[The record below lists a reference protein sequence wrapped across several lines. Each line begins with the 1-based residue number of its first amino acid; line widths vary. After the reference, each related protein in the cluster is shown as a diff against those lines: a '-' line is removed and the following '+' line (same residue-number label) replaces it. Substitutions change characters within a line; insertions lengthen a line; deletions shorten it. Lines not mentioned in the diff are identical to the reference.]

1 MLRTNSKKY
10 QENIKNY
17 IISAVNVTD
26 YDTSATTDAEKIA
39 FVMACYESEF
49 NHKYNQVRH
58 PNEQDRFANW
68 LAGLPSVLNIPF
80 SHCNTNEG
88 CVTRISI
95 NDEVIKLFK
104 SGKELTL
111 VMAVYGSKDN
121 MSIKLPLKSFS
132 KAYDSL
138 LK

>member
-80 SHCNTNEG
+80 YPNKIIELAKQLQEVETYPNEKSTTKNIVKNYFNFMACN
-88 CVTRISI
+88 IIKI
-95 NDEVIKLFK
+95 NSKLNK
-104 SGKELTL
+104 
-111 VMAVYGSKDN
+111 
-121 MSIKLPLKSFS
+121 
-132 KAYDSL
+132 
-138 LK
+138 